1 VCGVEFLSRLTPIDL
16 FIVVSLA
23 GGVFAGFT
31 QGMIR
36 YALNGVVVLIA
47 FVVAAQLKGPIFD
60 LLKFWEAFTPVLRE
74 QIIFLVLFIG
84 LVIGGWFVVRT
95 FYKRTRLPIAK
106 QLDELGGAVLGLLFA
121 ALSIAFLVVVMDSFF
136 QVASDRDVAS
146 AGVLKSFYDAMDHSV
161 LIDFFR
167 TTLIPTFGF
176 LASPFVPADMRP
188 FLDRP

>member
-1 VCGVEFLSRLTPIDL
+1 MEFLARLTPIDL
-16 FIVVSLA
+16 FIVISLLA
-23 GGVFAGFT
+23 GVFAGFM

-36 YALNGVVVLIA
+36 YALNGVVVLVA

-60 LLKFWEAFTPVLRE
+60 LLNFWQAFTPALRE
-74 QIIFLVLFIG
+74 LVIFLVLFIG
-84 LVIGGWFVVRT
+84 LIIGGWFVVRT

-146 AGVLKSFYDAMDHSV
+146 AGLLKGFYDAMNHSV

-167 TTLIPTFGF
+167 STLIPTFGF
-176 LASPFVPADMRP
+176 LARPFVPAEMRP
-188 FLDRP
+188 FLDR